1 VRDVLR
7 TALCDLLRIEY
18 PILQS
23 GMGTVAG
30 PKLVAEVSRAG
41 GLGILAGLNVPPD
54 ELRSRIRHVRGL
66 TDRPFGVNL
75 WLHTELRP
83 PADPATISD
92 DRLAAVHAV
101 LNRFRVRLGL
111 PPSSKRPGAVP
122 DLIPMQIET
131 ILEERPAV
139 FSVGLGDPG
148 PELVARCH
156 ERGIKVVAMVATVED
171 ARTVAASG
179 VDVVVAQGGEAG
191 GHRSTWVKRPTADA
205 ANVGAMALVPQVV
218 DAVTVPV
225 VAAGGLADGRGL
237 VAAVALGATGI
248 LLGTRFVAT
257 RESMAPEFW
266 KKSLLEREGD
276 DTTVTDAI
284 SGLWLRAL
292 RNTYIEEYRAA
303 DAPVLPPLLQTRAAS
318 DVIEEAARRGDGE
331 YFPMLAGQGVGLV
344 RDLPGAGEVVETIVR
359 EARVVLASLPR
370 RVRLS

>member
-1 VRDVLR
+1 MRDVLR
-7 TALCDLLRIEY
+7 TPLCDLLGIEY

-23 GMGTVAG
+23 GMGSVAG
-30 PKLVAEVSRAG
+30 PELVAEVSRAG

-54 ELRSRIRHVRGL
+54 ELRARIRQVREL

-83 PADPATISD
+83 PADPATIPD

-101 LNRFRVRLGL
+101 LNRFRARLGL
-111 PPSSKRPGAVP
+111 PSSSKRPAAVP
-122 DLIPMQIET
+122 NLIPAQIEA

-148 PELVARCH
+148 PDLVARCR
-156 ERGIKVVAMVATVED
+156 ERGVKVVAMVATVDD

-191 GHRSTWVKRPTADA
+191 GHRSTWVKRPTPDA
-205 ANVGAMALVPQVV
+205 ANVGAMALIPQVV
-218 DAVTVPV
+218 DTVRVPV
-225 VAAGGLADGRGL
+225 VAAGGIADGRGL
-237 VAAVALGATGI
+237 VAAIALGATGI

-303 DAPVLPPLLQTRAAS
+303 SAPVLPPLLQTRAAS
-318 DVIEEAARRGDGE
+318 DVIEEAARRGDRE

-359 EARVVLASLPR
+359 EARVVLATLPR